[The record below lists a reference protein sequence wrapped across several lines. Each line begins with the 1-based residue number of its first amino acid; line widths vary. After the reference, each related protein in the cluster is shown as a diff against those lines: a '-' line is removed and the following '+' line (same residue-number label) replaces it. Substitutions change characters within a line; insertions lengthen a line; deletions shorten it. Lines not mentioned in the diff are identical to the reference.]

1 MVDRVPESEV
11 KIPIQHGPFFYYSR
25 LDKDKQYPIYA
36 RKKAANRELLAEAKE
51 QVILDLNELVSE
63 DGYLSVTEQR
73 LNAKHNLLAYLEN
86 RDGSDRYTAFI
97 KNLETGE
104 LLHDEIPNVY
114 LYSSIEWSKCSNY
127 IFISRLMNSNVHTN
141 FGVITSEV
149 TWKAMNYFMKKK
161 M

>member
-1 MVDRVPESEV
+1 MDSKEEIYCPLCGKKIHKFLLSNVNANVDVCLDGCGG
-11 KIPIQHGPFFYYSR
+11 IFF
-25 LDKDKQYPIYA
+25 DG
-36 RKKAANRELLAEAKE
+36 RELKK
-51 QVILDLNELVSE
+51 ISDNEIDSSKLVSE

-127 IFISRLMNSNVHTN
+127 IFY
-141 FGVITSEV
+141 ITVDELQRPYQLWRHHIGSDVASDELLL
-149 TWKAMNYFMKKK
+149 
-161 M
+161 